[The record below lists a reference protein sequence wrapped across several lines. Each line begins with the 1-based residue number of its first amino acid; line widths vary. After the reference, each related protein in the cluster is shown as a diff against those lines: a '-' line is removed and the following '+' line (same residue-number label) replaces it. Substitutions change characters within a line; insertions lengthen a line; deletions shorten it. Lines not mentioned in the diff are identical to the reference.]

1 MNSGHVIDTPEL
13 TIQADPL
20 RPVVRWAGGK
30 SVMVNELVSL
40 LPPKWNR
47 YIEPMSGGAALFF
60 HVRPAR
66 AVLADINSDLITY
79 YSVLRDNPIEL
90 IRRLQTM
97 TASRE
102 FYYALRES
110 RPRGRIQ
117 RAVRF
122 AYLNRLAWNGLYR
135 VNREGRFNVPIGDRL
150 PAAMWNEA
158 NLLRASAVLAK
169 ARLVNRDFRTTARH
183 TVSGD
188 FVFFDPPYP
197 RGCREQVGFNRYA
210 SDVFTIK
217 DHVELAD
224 VIADMTRRSVQVMLT
239 LTEADHLEEIYP
251 RSLHR
256 NRFESKALIACNGSA
271 RRNVTELILT
281 NY

>member
-1 MNSGHVIDTPEL
+1 V
-13 TIQADPL
+13 
-20 RPVVRWAGGK
+20 GGK
-30 SVMVNELVSL
+30 SVMVSKLASL
-40 LPPKWNR
+40 LPPRWNR

-60 HVRPAR
+60 HVQPAR

-79 YSVLRDNPIEL
+79 YSVLRDNPTEL
-90 IRRLQTM
+90 VRRLQSL
-97 TASRE
+97 TASRDH
-102 FYYALRES
+102 YYALREF

-117 RAVRF
+117 KAVRF

-135 VNREGRFNVPIGDRL
+135 VNRDGRFNVPIGDRL
-150 PAAMWNEA
+150 PAAMWSEA
-158 NLLRASAVLAK
+158 NLLRASAVLAN
-169 ARLVNRDFRTTARH
+169 ARLVNSDFRTTARRAAA
-183 TVSGD
+183 GD

-210 SDVFTIK
+210 SDVFTVK
-217 DHVELAD
+217 EHRELAD
-224 VIADMTRRSVQVMLT
+224 IITDMTRRSVQVMLT

-256 NRFESKALIACNGSA
+256 NRFESKALIACNGSD

>member
-1 MNSGHVIDTPEL
+1 
-13 TIQADPL
+13 
-20 RPVVRWAGGK
+20 
-30 SVMVNELVSL
+30 
-40 LPPKWNR
+40 
-47 YIEPMSGGAALFF
+47 MSGGAALFF
-60 HVRPAR
+60 HVRPAQ

-90 IRRLQTM
+90 IRRLQSM

-102 FYYALRES
+102 YYYAIRAS

-150 PAAMWNEA
+150 PSEMWSEA
-158 NLLRASAVLAK
+158 DLLKASSALAK
-169 ARLVNRDFRTTARH
+169 VQLVDSDFRTTASEAG
-183 TVSGD
+183 TGD

-197 RGCREQVGFNRYA
+197 RGCREQVGFNRYS
-210 SDVFTIK
+210 SDVFTVT
-217 DHVELAD
+217 DHQALAD
-224 VIADMTRRSVQVMLT
+224 TIADMTRRSVRVMLT
-239 LTEADHLEEIYP
+239 LTEADYLEKIYP
-251 RSLHR
+251 RSLRR
-256 NRFESKALIACNGSA
+256 NRFESKALIACNGSD
-271 RRNVTELILT
+271 RRNVAELILT